1 MVEGENRINT
11 NQLQVQDI
19 LFKREIGWKEILL
32 DLINSKE
39 LDPWDIDI
47 SILTESFFEKIKEFE
62 EMDFFVSSQVL
73 LAASLLLRLKSELL
87 LNVYLKNIDDV
98 LFGENENTGPRVLE
112 RLELDEDIPDLV
124 LKSPVPRYKKVTL
137 NELIES
143 LNKAIVTE
151 NRRIKK
157 TIVNQNALREA
168 GIIIPKKKV
177 NREKNILLLH
187 SKLKSYFD
195 ANVSHKSVTYTR
207 FIGKDSEERAISFA
221 PLLQLENN
229 GKIWLDQKDSFGEI
243 DIWLKDVYLKHNPD
257 PFSDLKE
264 ELGELDGEE
273 LERFHEVEEAGD
285 LVE

>member
-1 MVEGENRINT
+1 MVEGEVNS
-11 NQLQVQDI
+11 NQRQVQDI
-19 LFKREIGWKEILL
+19 LFRRELGWKDILL

-47 SILTESFFEKIKEFE
+47 SILADSFFEKLDEFE
-62 EMDFFVSSQVL
+62 EMDFFISGQVL

-87 LNVYLKNIDDV
+87 LSVYIKSIDDV
-98 LFGENENTGPRVLE
+98 LFGEGESKGPRVLE

-124 LKSPVPRYKKVTL
+124 LKSPIPRYKKVTL

-168 GIIIPKKKV
+168 GIIIPKKKI
-177 NREKNILLLH
+177 NREKSMMFLH

-195 ANVSHKSVTYTR
+195 ANASHKSVDYTK
-207 FIGKDSEERAISFA
+207 FIGEDKDERAISFA

-229 GKIWLDQKDSFGEI
+229 GKVWLEQGKEFGEI
-243 DIWLKDVYLKHNPD
+243 DIWLKDIYLKHNPD
-257 PFSDLKE
+257 PFLELKQ
-264 ELGELDGEE
+264 ELGELTEEE
-273 LERFHEVEEAGD
+273 LERFEEVEEMGE
-285 LVE
+285 LV